1 MNKKKLVNKVMV
13 VAAASAITLTSLAGP
28 VNVFAQEAV
37 ASSPLFTLT
46 SPIDVQLVG
55 QTTIRPGASSYTV
68 NVRTQNDNGDWVP
81 YAGLELLA
89 ISSSSESWKH
99 DDQAVV
105 TDANGNATVQLPN
118 GQVFANNDTTGIV
131 VNNTNLGLASYIVQ
145 RDSSVSPP
153 TIMPITSSDTKVTGW
168 WGGYEM
174 GDRVEMRTMDDPT
187 IRYANVITKG
197 GSYTYNLTS
206 TFAPGTVVM
215 VRVRDIYGKYSEFNT
230 RIVTKSETAAPFA
243 PTLNPL
249 TNMDTVITG
258 NGEAD
263 ADVKVTLPNG
273 FNVTGRTD
281 GSGAFSVTIPKQ
293 KEGDK
298 VQVTLTDDFGNV
310 GATAEVT
317 VTDAMGPV
325 APIVN
330 PVLVGETTLTGKTE
344 ANATVE
350 ITLPD
355 GAYKTITAE
364 ADGSFTT
371 SIPAQEAGAIIKV
384 VATDVNGNKGAEATV
399 VVGDSALE
407 APVLNN
413 ITNLDTTITGKGAD
427 GATVTVTANGVD
439 YTATVANGVFSVTV
453 PKQTAGTTVTATQT
467 KNGVTS
473 EMASKVVTDG
483 STAPGKVTLDPMDNH
498 KTALTGKGTPGLTAE
513 TTIAGKTYTAK
524 IDASGHFSITI
535 PKQKADTII
544 SVHEVNET
552 GVKGTDT
559 KVKVY
564 NHIPSLTSG
573 KIVVNDVYPE
583 QQAITGTAP
592 ADAELVRLVVNGVAQ
607 RNVQVVDG
615 EFSIYSRF
623 VTDSTGKSVRLKAGD
638 VVEVDYGNKTPANQV
653 AKTIVIKEIVK
664 PTINATAAK
673 AEHITGSVPVGTQT
687 LRLIVNGVAQ
697 RVITPTITT
706 GGGINAD
713 GTFSFY
719 SRFVKDA
726 QGNSV
731 RLQAGDVI
739 TIDYGVQ
746 VSGDT
751 ASSITVK

>member
-1 MNKKKLVNKVMV
+1 MV